1 MPVEGAT
8 DDLGAMSLIALEE
21 HYAWDPASEGN
32 VVATWLRSNNH
43 VGYERLYD
51 RGPLRLEQMDAA
63 GIDFQI
69 LSLFDPGV
77 QDETDVPRA
86 IDLARRANDDLAE
99 SVRANPSRF
108 GGFATLATQDP
119 DAATA
124 ELERAVTELGLV
136 GGLINGHCQ
145 GRYLD
150 EPAYGPLFAR
160 AESLGAPIYLHPTT
174 PHPAVMEAWFA
185 PYVSDGMHL
194 ASWGFAAETG
204 THVLRLIYSGLF
216 DKFPKLQM
224 IIGHLGEMLPFAA
237 YRIDRYYG
245 LGGGGASSRELQ
257 HLPSEYLRSNFY
269 VTTSGNFSPPS
280 FACTLDVMGTDRVM
294 FSVDYPMDDNQTGAE
309 FMAAYPMDGAVR
321 RKVGSENAIRLFGG
335 LIPATIGAS

>member
-1 MPVEGAT
+1 
-8 DDLGAMSLIALEE
+8 MSLIALEE
-21 HYAWDPASEGN
+21 HYAWDPASSDN
-32 VVATWLRSNNH
+32 VVATWLRSNNPAA
-43 VGYERLYD
+43 YERLYD

-77 QDETDVPRA
+77 QDEPDNTRA

-99 SVRANPSRF
+99 TVRAHPSRF

-119 DAATA
+119 DAAAA
-124 ELERAVTELGLV
+124 ELERTVTELGLV
-136 GGLINGHCQ
+136 GGLINGHCR

-150 EPAYGPLFAR
+150 DPAYEGLFAK
-160 AESLGAPIYLHPTT
+160 AEALGVPIYLHPTT

-216 DKFPKLQM
+216 DKFPRLQM
-224 IIGHLGEMLPFAA
+224 ILGHLGEMLPFAA

-245 LGGGGASSRELQ
+245 LGGDSGNRLQ
-257 HLPSEYLRSNFY
+257 RLPSEYLRTNFH
-269 VTTSGNFSPPS
+269 VTMSGNFCAAS
-280 FACTLDVMGTDRVM
+280 FACTLEVLGAERVM
-294 FSVDYPMDDNQTGAE
+294 FSVDYPMDDNQVGAQ
-309 FMAAYPMDGAVR
+309 FLADYPMDDATR
-321 RKVGSENAIRLFGG
+321 RKVSSDNVIRLFGDR
-335 LIPATIGAS
+335 IPMTIGAG

>member
-1 MPVEGAT
+1 MT
-8 DDLGAMSLIALEE
+8 LIALEE
-21 HYAWDPASEGN
+21 HYAWNPASDGN
-32 VVATWLRSNNH
+32 VVATWLKSNNT
-43 VGYERLYD
+43 VAYDRLYD

-77 QDETDVPRA
+77 QDEADVTRA
-86 IDLARRANDDLAE
+86 VDLARRANDDLAE
-99 SVRANPSRF
+99 SVRDNPDRF

-119 DAATA
+119 DAAAA
-124 ELERAVTELGLV
+124 EFERAVTELGLV

-150 EPAYGPLFAR
+150 DPAYEPLFAR
-160 AESLGAPIYLHPTT
+160 AEALSAPVYLHPTT
-174 PHPAVMEAWFA
+174 PHPAVMDAWFA
-185 PYVSDGMHL
+185 PYVGDGMHL

-216 DKFPKLQM
+216 DKFPGLQM

-245 LGGGGASSRELQ
+245 LGGGGSGHDLQ
-257 HLPSEYLRSNFY
+257 RLPSQYLRSNFH
-269 VTTSGNFSPPS
+269 VTTSGNFCASS
-280 FACTLDVMGTDRVM
+280 FACTLEVLGADRVM

-309 FMAAYPMDGAVR
+309 FMASYPMDDVTR
-321 RKVGSENAIRLFGG
+321 RKVSSENAIRLFGDKLPAS
-335 LIPATIGAS
+335 LID

>member
-1 MPVEGAT
+1 M
-8 DDLGAMSLIALEE
+8 LIALEE
-21 HYAWDPASEGN
+21 HYAWDPASDGN
-32 VVATWLRSNNH
+32 VVATWLKSNNE
-43 VGYERLYD
+43 VGYQRLYD

-77 QDETDVPRA
+77 QDETDVARA
-86 IDLARRANDDLAE
+86 VDMARRANDDLAE
-99 SVRANPSRF
+99 SVRENPNRF

-119 DAATA
+119 EAATA

-150 EPAYGPLFAR
+150 DPAYQGLFER
-160 AESLGAPIYLHPTT
+160 AEDMGAPIYLHPTT
-174 PHPAVMEAWFA
+174 PHPAVMEAWFG
-185 PYVSDGMHL
+185 PYVDDGLHL
-194 ASWGFAAETG
+194 ASWGFGAETG

-216 DKFPKLQM
+216 DKFPRLQM

-245 LGGGGASSRELQ
+245 LGGSSSGKRLQ
-257 HLPSEYLRSNFY
+257 KLPSEYLRNNFH
-269 VTTSGNFSPPS
+269 VTTSGNFCPPA
-280 FACTLDVMGTDRVM
+280 FACTLEVMGADRVM

-309 FMAAYPMDGAVR
+309 FMATYPMDDATRQKVSSQNAVQ
-321 RKVGSENAIRLFGG
+321 LFGG
-335 LIPATIGAS
+335 RIPAHLGA

>member
-1 MPVEGAT
+1 
-8 DDLGAMSLIALEE
+8 MSLIALEE
-21 HYAWDPASEGN
+21 HYAWDPASADN
-32 VVATWLRSNNH
+32 VVGTWLRSNNA
-43 VGYERLYD
+43 VAYQRLYD

-77 QDETDVPRA
+77 QDETDVARA
-86 IDLARRANDDLAE
+86 IDLAPRANDDLAE
-99 SVRANPSRF
+99 TVRGNPDRF

-119 DAATA
+119 DAAAA

-150 EPAYGPLFAR
+150 DPAYEELFGCAQGM
-160 AESLGAPIYLHPTT
+160 GAPIYLHPTT

-185 PYVSDGMHL
+185 PYVADGLHL

-216 DKFPKLQM
+216 DRFPQLQM

-237 YRIDRYYG
+237 YRVDRYYG
-245 LGGGGASSRELQ
+245 LGGAGSESRLQ
-257 HLPSEYLRSNFY
+257 RLPSEYLRTNFH
-269 VTTSGNFSPPS
+269 VTTSGNFCPPAFTCS
-280 FACTLDVMGTDRVM
+280 R
-294 FSVDYPMDDNQTGAE
+294 
-309 FMAAYPMDGAVR
+309 
-321 RKVGSENAIRLFGG
+321 
-335 LIPATIGAS
+335 PASSAWKAWMPAPTQATS

>member
-1 MPVEGAT
+1 
-8 DDLGAMSLIALEE
+8 MSLIALEE
-21 HYAWDPASEGN
+21 HYAWDPASDGN
-32 VVATWLRSNNH
+32 VVATWLKSNNQL
-43 VGYERLYD
+43 GYQRLYD

-77 QDETDVPRA
+77 QEVTDVARA
-86 IDLARRANDDLAE
+86 IDLARGANDDLAKT
-99 SVRANPSRF
+99 VRATPNRF

-119 DAATA
+119 DAAAA

-136 GGLINGHCQ
+136 GALVNGHCQ

-150 EPAYGPLFAR
+150 DPAYEALFAC
-160 AESLGAPIYLHPTT
+160 AEKLDAPIYLHPTT

-185 PYVSDGMHL
+185 PYVDEGLHL
-194 ASWGFAAETG
+194 ASWGFAAEAG

-216 DKFPKLQM
+216 DKFPRLQM

-245 LGGGGASSRELQ
+245 LGGSGSGQRLKQ
-257 HLPSEYLRSNFY
+257 LPSDYLRNNFH
-269 VTTSGNFSPPS
+269 VTTSGNFCAPA
-280 FACTLDVMGTDRVM
+280 FTCTLEVMGADRVM

-309 FMAAYPMDGAVR
+309 FMASYPMDDATR
-321 RKVGSENAIRLFGG
+321 QKVSSENAIRLFGKR
-335 LIPATIGAS
+335 LPERLGA

>member
-1 MPVEGAT
+1 
-8 DDLGAMSLIALEE
+8 MSLIALEE
-21 HYAWDPASEGN
+21 HYAWDPASADN
-32 VVATWLRSNNH
+32 VVATWLQSNNE
-43 VGYERLYD
+43 VAYQRLFD

-77 QDETDVPRA
+77 QDETDVARA
-86 IDLARRANDDLAE
+86 IELARRANDDLAE
-99 SVRANPSRF
+99 TVRGNPNRF

-119 DAATA
+119 DAAAA

-150 EPAYGPLFAR
+150 DPAYEGLFER
-160 AESLGAPIYLHPTT
+160 AQEMGAPIYLHPTT
-174 PHPAVMEAWFA
+174 PHPAVMQAWFA
-185 PYVSDGMHL
+185 PYVGDGLHL

-216 DKFPKLQM
+216 DRFPLLQM

-237 YRIDRYYG
+237 FRIDRYYG
-245 LGGGGASSRELQ
+245 LGGDRSSHRLQ
-257 HLPSEYLRSNFY
+257 RLPSEYLRSNFH
-269 VTTSGNFSPPS
+269 VTTSGNFSPPA
-280 FACTLDVMGTDRVM
+280 FACTLEVIGADRVM
-294 FSVDYPMDDNQTGAE
+294 FSVDYPMDDNRAGAE
-309 FMAAYPMDGAVR
+309 FLAAYPMDDAVR
-321 RKVGSENAIRLFGG
+321 RKVSSENAIRLFGG
-335 LIPATIGAS
+335 RIPELSRD

>member
-1 MPVEGAT
+1 
-8 DDLGAMSLIALEE
+8 MSLIALEE
-21 HYAWDPASEGN
+21 HYAWDPASADN
-32 VVATWLRSNNH
+32 VVGTWLRSNNE
-43 VGYERLYD
+43 VAYQRLYD

-77 QDETDVPRA
+77 QAETDVARA

-99 SVRANPSRF
+99 AVRGNPGRF

-119 DAATA
+119 DAAA
-124 ELERAVTELGLV
+124 VELERAVTELGLL
-136 GGLINGHCQ
+136 GALINGHCQ

-150 EPAYGPLFAR
+150 DPAYEGLFER
-160 AESLGAPIYLHPTT
+160 AQGMDVPIYLHPTT

-185 PYVSDGMHL
+185 PYVGEGLHL

-216 DKFPKLQM
+216 DRFPRLQM

-237 YRIDRYYG
+237 FRLDRYYG
-245 LGGGGASSRELQ
+245 LGGDGSNHRLQ
-257 HLPSEYLRSNFY
+257 RLPSEYLRSNFH
-269 VTTSGNFSPPS
+269 VTTSGNFSPPA
-280 FACTLDVMGTDRVM
+280 FACTLEVIGADRVM
-294 FSVDYPMDDNQTGAE
+294 FSVDYPMDDNRAGAE
-309 FMAAYPMDGAVR
+309 FLASYPMDDAVR
-321 RKVGSENAIRLFGG
+321 RKVSSENAIRLFGG
-335 LIPATIGAS
+335 RIPELSGD

>member
-1 MPVEGAT
+1 MTV
-8 DDLGAMSLIALEE
+8 IALEE
-21 HYAWDPASEGN
+21 HYAWDPASIGN
-32 VVATWLRSNNH
+32 PVATWLRTNDPVAH
-43 VGYERLYD
+43 ARLYD

-63 GIDFQI
+63 GVDFQI

-77 QDETDVPRA
+77 QDETDVARA

-99 SVRANPSRF
+99 TVRANGDRF

-119 DAATA
+119 EEAAV

-150 EPAYGPLFAR
+150 DPAYQRLFAC
-160 AESLGAPIYLHPTT
+160 AESLNAPIYLHPTT

-216 DKFPKLQM
+216 DRFPGLQV

-245 LGGGGASSRELQ
+245 LGGDVSGRTLQ
-257 HLPSEYLRSNFY
+257 QLPSAYLRSNFH
-269 VTTSGNFSPPS
+269 VTTSGNFCPASL
-280 FACTLDVMGTDRVM
+280 ACTLEVLGADRVM
-294 FSVDYPMDDNQTGAE
+294 FSVDYPMDDNQTGVE
-309 FMAAYPMDGAVR
+309 FLQSYPMDDDTR
-321 RKVGSENAIRLFGG
+321 RKISSGNALRLFGDRLPQRLG
-335 LIPATIGAS
+335 Q

>member
-1 MPVEGAT
+1 
-8 DDLGAMSLIALEE
+8 MSLIALEE
-21 HYAWDPASEGN
+21 HYAWDPASAGN
-32 VVATWLRSNNH
+32 VVATWLQSNNQT
-43 VGYERLYD
+43 GYQRLYD
-51 RGPLRLEQMDAA
+51 RGALRLEQMDAA

-77 QDETDVPRA
+77 QDETDVAHA

-99 SVRANPSRF
+99 TVRGNPSRF

-119 DAATA
+119 DAAAA
-124 ELERAVTELGLV
+124 ELERAVTQLGLV

-150 EPAYGPLFAR
+150 DPAYERLFEGAQ
-160 AESLGAPIYLHPTT
+160 EMGAPIYLRPTT

-185 PYVSDGMHL
+185 PYVGDGLHL

-216 DKFPKLQM
+216 DKFPALQM

-237 YRIDRYYG
+237 YRTDRYYG
-245 LGGGGASSRELQ
+245 LGGDGSSRLQ
-257 HLPSEYLRSNFY
+257 RLPSEYLRSNFH
-269 VTTSGNFSPPS
+269 VTTSGNFCPS
-280 FACTLDVMGTDRVM
+280 AFACTLEVMGADRVM

-309 FMAAYPMDGAVR
+309 FIASYPMDETAR
-321 RKVGSENAIRLFGG
+321 RKVSCENAIQLFGTR
-335 LIPATIGAS
+335 IPATLGT

>member
-1 MPVEGAT
+1 
-8 DDLGAMSLIALEE
+8 MSLIALEE
-21 HYAWDPASEGN
+21 HYAWDPASAGN
-32 VVATWLRSNNH
+32 VVATWLHSNNT
-43 VGYERLYD
+43 VAFERLYD

-77 QDETDVPRA
+77 QDETDVARA

-99 SVRANPSRF
+99 TVRGNPNRF

-119 DAATA
+119 GAAAT

-150 EPAYGPLFAR
+150 DPAYEALFER
-160 AESLGAPIYLHPTT
+160 AEQMGAPIYLHPTT
-174 PHPAVMEAWFA
+174 PHSAVMDAWFA
-185 PYVSDGMHL
+185 PYVDDGLHL
-194 ASWGFAAETG
+194 ASWGFGVETG

-216 DKFPKLQM
+216 DKFPGLQI

-245 LGGGGASSRELQ
+245 LGGSSTHRLQ
-257 HLPSEYLRSNFY
+257 QLPSDYLRSNFHI
-269 VTTSGNFSPPS
+269 TTSGNFCPRA
-280 FACTLDVMGTDRVM
+280 FACTLDVMGADRVM
-294 FSVDYPMDDNQTGAE
+294 FSVDYPMDDNQTGAQ
-309 FMAAYPMDGAVR
+309 FMASYPMDDATR
-321 RKVGSENAIRLFGG
+321 RKVSSENAIALFGDR
-335 LIPATIGAS
+335 IPAHLGA

>member
-1 MPVEGAT
+1 MP
-8 DDLGAMSLIALEE
+8 LIALEE
-21 HYAWDPASEGN
+21 HYAWDPASAGN
-32 VVATWLRSNNH
+32 VVATWLHSNNT
-43 VGYERLYD
+43 VGYDRLYD

-77 QDETDVPRA
+77 QDETDVARA
-86 IDLARRANDDLAE
+86 IDLARLANDDLAE
-99 SVRANPSRF
+99 TVRGNPHRF

-124 ELERAVTELGLV
+124 ELERAVTDLGLV
-136 GGLINGHCQ
+136 GALINGHCQ

-150 EPAYGPLFAR
+150 DPAYEGLFAA
-160 AESLGAPIYLHPTT
+160 AERLGVPIYLHPTR

-185 PYVSDGMHL
+185 PYVAEGLHL

-216 DKFPKLQM
+216 DKFPGLQM

-237 YRIDRYYG
+237 YRTDRYYG
-245 LGGGGASSRELQ
+245 LGGDRSGPQLK
-257 HLPSEYLRSNFY
+257 HKPSKYLRSNFH
-269 VTTSGNFSPPS
+269 VTTSGNFCAPA
-280 FACTLDVMGTDRVM
+280 FACTLEVLGADRVM

-309 FMAAYPMDGAVR
+309 FMATYPMDDDTR
-321 RKVGSENAIRLFGG
+321 RKVSCDNAIRLFGAR
-335 LIPATIGAS
+335 IPATLGR

>member
-1 MPVEGAT
+1 
-8 DDLGAMSLIALEE
+8 MSLIALEE
-21 HYAWDPASEGN
+21 HYAWDPASTGN
-32 VVATWLRSNNH
+32 VVATWLESNNP
-43 VGYERLYD
+43 VGHARLYD

-77 QDETDVPRA
+77 QDETDVATA

-99 SVRANPSRF
+99 SVRGNPDRF

-119 DAATA
+119 DAAAT

-150 EPAYGPLFAR
+150 DPAYERMFGR
-160 AESLGAPIYLHPTT
+160 AEELGVPIYLHPTT
-174 PHPAVMEAWFA
+174 PHRAVMDAWFA
-185 PYVSDGMHL
+185 PYVDDGLHL
-194 ASWGFAAETG
+194 ASWGFGVETG

-216 DKFPKLQM
+216 DKFPALQM

-245 LGGGGASSRELQ
+245 LGGTGSKDRLQ
-257 HLPSEYLRSNFY
+257 HLPSDYLRNNFHI
-269 VTTSGNFSPPS
+269 TTSGNFCPRA
-280 FACTLDVMGTDRVM
+280 FACTLDVMGADRVM

-309 FMAAYPMDGAVR
+309 FMASYPMDDATR
-321 RKVGSENAIRLFGG
+321 RKVSSENAVRLFGDR
-335 LIPATIGAS
+335 IPAALGG

>member
-1 MPVEGAT
+1 
-8 DDLGAMSLIALEE
+8 MSLIALEE
-21 HYAWDPASEGN
+21 HYAWDPASADN
-32 VVATWLRSNNH
+32 VVGTWLRSNNA
-43 VGYERLYD
+43 VAYQRLYD

-77 QDETDVPRA
+77 QDETDVAHA

-99 SVRANPSRF
+99 TVRGNPDRF

-119 DAATA
+119 DAAAA

-150 EPAYGPLFAR
+150 DPAYEGLFECAQ
-160 AESLGAPIYLHPTT
+160 EMGAPIYLHPTT

-185 PYVSDGMHL
+185 PYAADGLHL

-216 DKFPKLQM
+216 DKFPRLQM

-237 YRIDRYYG
+237 YRVDRYYG
-245 LGGGGASSRELQ
+245 LGGDTGSSRRLQ
-257 HLPSEYLRSNFY
+257 HLPSEYLRSNFH
-269 VTTSGNFSPPS
+269 VTTSGNFCPPA
-280 FACTLDVMGTDRVM
+280 FACTLEVMGADRVM
-294 FSVDYPMDDNQTGAE
+294 FSVDYPMDDNQAGAQ
-309 FMAAYPMDGAVR
+309 FLASYPMDDATR
-321 RKVGSENAIRLFGG
+321 RKVSSENAIRLFGG
-335 LIPATIGAS
+335 RVPERLGA

>member
-1 MPVEGAT
+1 
-8 DDLGAMSLIALEE
+8 MSLIALEE
-21 HYAWDPASEGN
+21 HYAWDPASEDN
-32 VVATWLRSNNH
+32 VVATWLQSNNPL
-43 VGYERLYD
+43 GYQRLYD
-51 RGPLRLEQMDAA
+51 RGPLRIEQMDAA

-77 QDETDVPRA
+77 QDEPDVARA

-99 SVRANPSRF
+99 TVRTNSNRF

-119 DAATA
+119 DASAI

-150 EPAYGPLFAR
+150 DPAYERLFER
-160 AESLGAPIYLHPTT
+160 AQELGAPIYLHPTT

-185 PYVSDGMHL
+185 PYVADGLHL
-194 ASWGFAAETG
+194 ASWGFGAETG

-216 DKFPKLQM
+216 DKFPRLQM

-245 LGGGGASSRELQ
+245 LGGDGGSTGRL
-257 HLPSEYLRSNFY
+257 HRLPSEYLGSNFY
-269 VTTSGNFSPPS
+269 ITTSGNFCPTA
-280 FACTLDVMGTDRVM
+280 FACTLEVMGADRVM
-294 FSVDYPMDDNQTGAE
+294 FSVDYPMDDNETGAQ
-309 FMAAYPMDGAVR
+309 FMASYPMDDATR
-321 RKVGSENAIRLFGG
+321 RKVGCENAIQLFGDR
-335 LIPATIGAS
+335 IPESLGA

>member
-1 MPVEGAT
+1 
-8 DDLGAMSLIALEE
+8 MSLIALEE

-32 VVATWLRSNNH
+32 VVATWLRSNNY

-77 QDETDVPRA
+77 QDETDIPQA
-86 IDLARRANDDLAE
+86 TDLARRANDDLAE
-99 SVRANPSRF
+99 TVRENPNRF

-119 DAATA
+119 DAAAA
-124 ELERAVTELGLV
+124 EFERAITELGLA
-136 GGLINGHCQ
+136 GALINGHCQ

-150 EPAYGPLFAR
+150 DPAYEPLFAS

-216 DKFPKLQM
+216 DKFPGLQM

-245 LGGGGASSRELQ
+245 LGGGGASSRGLQ

-269 VTTSGNFSPPS
+269 VTTSGNFCPPS
-280 FACTLDVMGTDRVM
+280 FACTLDVIGADRVM

-309 FMAAYPMDGAVR
+309 FMASYPMDDAVR
-321 RKVGSENAIRLFGG
+321 RKVSSENAIRLFGG
-335 LIPATIGAS
+335 LIPETIGAG